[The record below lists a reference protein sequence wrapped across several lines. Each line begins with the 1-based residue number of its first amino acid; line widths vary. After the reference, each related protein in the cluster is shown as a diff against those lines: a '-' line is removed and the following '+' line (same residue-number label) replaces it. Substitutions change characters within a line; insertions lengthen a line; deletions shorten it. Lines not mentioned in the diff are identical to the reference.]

1 MKSFLLVVAVLTF
14 ANNASAECVA
24 APICSGFD
32 FAMTVFLA
40 DVRDV
45 VFVPERGPSGNIFI
59 DIAFDVREAFSNS
72 RPGPTTLR
80 IAYSSEQHSFRQ
92 GERVLV
98 FASRNQDGAWGLD
111 CSRTRPTNDD
121 DPELPTLRHL
131 SRGDAGGAVVGG
143 LTQSRSGWNTF
154 PGVRITLRPVS
165 GKGARVS
172 TTTGPAGI
180 YRFDWVSPGEYLV
193 VLEQQG
199 ELKRQQRR
207 VRVAPA
213 QKCLEVPT
221 FIIPHSVR
229 R

>member
-1 MKSFLLVVAVLTF
+1 MA
-14 ANNASAECVA
+14 
-24 APICSGFD
+24 
-32 FAMTVFLA
+32 VFLA
-40 DVRDV
+40 DVREV
-45 VFVPERGPSGNIFI
+45 ILVPERGPAGNIFI

-80 IAYSSEQHSFRQ
+80 IAYSSEQHSFRP

-98 FASRNQDGAWGLD
+98 FAGRNQDGVWGLD

-131 SRGDAGGAVVGG
+131 SRGDAGGSIVGG

-154 PGVRITLRPVS
+154 PGVRITLRPVK
-165 GKGARVS
+165 GKGAKFS

-180 YRFDWVSPGEYLV
+180 YRFDWVGPGEYFV

-207 VRVAPA
+207 VRVART

-221 FIIPHSVR
+221 FIIPLGGR